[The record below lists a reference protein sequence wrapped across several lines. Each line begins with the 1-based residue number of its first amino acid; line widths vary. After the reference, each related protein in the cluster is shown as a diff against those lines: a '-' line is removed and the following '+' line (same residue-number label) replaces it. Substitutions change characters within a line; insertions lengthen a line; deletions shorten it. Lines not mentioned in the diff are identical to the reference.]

1 MATNAKATQDFIPI
15 REVRDGFLV
24 LKDGSLRAVLMAS
37 SLNFALK
44 SEDEQMA
51 ILMQFQHFLN
61 SLDFTVQFMIHS
73 RDLDIRPYIALL
85 EEQYKKQ
92 LNELMK
98 IQVREYIEFI
108 KNFTENTKIMTKAF
122 FIIIP
127 YDQSIVQTS
136 GMFKGKKTSKEED
149 QIMQFEEAR
158 SQLEQR
164 MAVVEQGLTRSG
176 VRTVKLGSEELIE
189 MFYRIF
195 NPGDM
200 EKPVSLDQQLG

>member
-73 RDLDIRPYIALL
+73 RDLDIRP
-85 EEQYKKQ
+85 
-92 LNELMK
+92 
-98 IQVREYIEFI
+98 
-108 KNFTENTKIMTKAF
+108 T
-122 FIIIP
+122 
-127 YDQSIVQTS
+127 
-136 GMFKGKKTSKEED
+136 
-149 QIMQFEEAR
+149 
-158 SQLEQR
+158 
-164 MAVVEQGLTRSG
+164 
-176 VRTVKLGSEELIE
+176 
-189 MFYRIF
+189 
-195 NPGDM
+195 
-200 EKPVSLDQQLG
+200 